1 MLHVSMCD
9 DEIMVIVFAHV
20 FYIKHVGIKSNTAN
34 THLMSVTSAIFT
46 KFMHF
51 YNMKSRV

>member
-20 FYIKHVGIKSNTAN
+20 FYKHVGIKSNTAN
-34 THLMSVTSAIFT
+34 THLMSMTSAIFT

-51 YNMKSRV
+51 YYIKSGV